1 VVKTLVNPMNEFL
14 DTSRPLKI
22 DAGNTAL
29 IVVDMQF
36 FDAHRDWGEG
46 LTAKRLGVEQYFEE
60 YFEQIDAIIPR
71 IQKLLALFRLKEM
84 EVFHIRVSEV
94 TEDSRDVGRKQLV
107 RGFVVP
113 KGSCEAEFLEELQ
126 PIDDEI
132 IINKSSSGVFPVT
145 NLDRLLRNMGITTLI
160 FAGTSTNGC
169 VESAVRDAVD
179 LGYDVIM
186 VSDACAAG
194 TVEAHERALACLEGV
209 LTRVLATQEVFDR
222 IAELEAGNRG
232 ARSGLERVKPY
243 LPQPPDDDS
252 GADQDPYESILPP
265 ALVKEISSTDTAL
278 LLVDFQ
284 RLTCDPHVGLGAAA
298 EVSGSLDALAGY
310 YGRVQQAQKEA
321 EKLLAACRST
331 GLPVI
336 HVRTAGRL
344 PDGRDLGRKLQAQG
358 FVFGPRSAEA
368 EFLTALAP
376 IEGEVILDKP
386 ASGVFTGTG
395 LDELLR
401 NLEIENLILAGI
413 SYDGA
418 IEGSVRSISDRGYGL
433 FLAPDACATHLQ
445 ALQDWLW
452 EVESGVIEVKST
464 EALIAQIEAL
474 QPAEKGER

>member
-1 VVKTLVNPMNEFL
+1 MNRLFEIA
-14 DTSRPLKI
+14 RPLEIK
-22 DAGNTAL
+22 AGDTAL
-29 IVVDMQF
+29 IVVDMQL

-46 LTAKRLGVEQYFEE
+46 LTAKELGVEEHFEE
-60 YFEQIDAIIPR
+60 YFDQIDAVVPH
-71 IQKLLALFRLKEM
+71 IQELMSLFRRKEL
-84 EVFHIRVSEV
+84 EVIHIRVSEV
-94 TEDSRDVGRKQLV
+94 TEDSRDVSRKQLV

-113 KGSCEAEFLEELQ
+113 KGSREADFLDELQ

-145 NLDRLLRNMGITTLI
+145 NLDRLLRNMGITKLI
-160 FAGTSTNGC
+160 FVGTATNGC

-179 LGYDVIM
+179 LGYDVVM

-194 TVEAHERALACLEGV
+194 TVETHERALACLEGV
-209 LTRVLATQEVFDR
+209 LTRVLSTQEVMDHV
-222 IAELEAGNRG
+222 AGLEIGNRQ

-243 LPQPPDDDS
+243 LPQPSEDDGD
-252 GADQDPYESILPP
+252 AERDPYESILPP
-265 ALVKEISSTDTAL
+265 ALVKGISATNTAL

-284 RLTCDPHVGLGAAA
+284 RFTCDPTVGLGAVAQ
-298 EVSGSLDALAGY
+298 SGGSLDALSGY
-310 YGRVQQAQKEA
+310 YERVERAREEAQ
-321 EKLLAACRST
+321 KLLAACRAK

-344 PDGRDLGRKLQAQG
+344 LDGRDLSRKLRAQG
-358 FVFGPRSAEA
+358 FAFGPDSAEA
-368 EFLTALAP
+368 EFLASLAP
-376 IEGEVILDKP
+376 APGEIVLDKP

-401 NLEIENLILAGI
+401 NLGIENLILAGI

-433 FLAPDACATHLQ
+433 FLATDACATYLQ

-452 EVESGVIEVKST
+452 EVESGVIEVKSA
-464 EALIAQIEAL
+464 EALVAQIEAI
-474 QPAEKGER
+474 